1 MKKFLV
7 FILIC
12 FFFILPA
19 SAKKK
24 KKAEKPLPKNV
35 MAPALQ
41 FNKNDYQR
49 YFKNQTI
56 YAIEMKTKS
65 QYKITCNDDIIG
77 VNWDDI
83 DNIHMYDIK
92 DKNGDIID
100 MKTVFIKTKNESYSY
115 IMLYKESG
123 EIMNIKAVVNPVV
136 NAEKEANLGLCRL
149 YPYEDED

>member
-1 MKKFLV
+1 
-7 FILIC
+7 
-12 FFFILPA
+12 
-19 SAKKK
+19 
-24 KKAEKPLPKNV
+24 

-41 FNKNDYQR
+41 FNQNDYQR

-56 YAIEMKTKS
+56 YNIEMKTKS

-77 VNWDDI
+77 VNWGDV

-100 MKTVFIKTKNESYSY
+100 MKTVFIKTKNESYTY

-123 EIMNIKAVVNPVV
+123 EIMNIKAIVSPVV
-136 NAEKEANLGLCRL
+136 SAEKGMSLGLCSL
-149 YPYEDED
+149 SPYEDED